1 MGFTCGIVGLPNVG
15 KSTIFNALTSA
26 GAQAANYPFCTIDP
40 NVGIVSVRDERLYK
54 LAKIIK
60 PEKVVP
66 TTVEF
71 LDIAGLVKGAS
82 KGEGLGNQF
91 LGHIRSV
98 DAIAHIVRCFED
110 SDVVHVA
117 GHVDPQ
123 RDIEIIDTELILADL
138 ESVEKRMDKT
148 ARLAK
153 AGDKNAIEAMDV
165 CTIFKQT
172 LENGKPI
179 RSLLLESE
187 KRGIGESEKEL
198 LRELNLLT
206 AKPVLFVA
214 NVDENDLNLSQQL
227 LSREGASPL
236 VSKVREMAEK
246 EKAKIVVMCGRIEAE
261 IAELPEGERAEFL
274 KGVGLK
280 EAGLD
285 KLAKEGYELLNLI
298 TYFTAGKKEVR
309 AWTVAKDTKAPQA
322 AGVIHSDFEKG
333 FIRAEVISYHDFI
346 TSGSELAA
354 KEKGLMRLE
363 GKEYIVK
370 DGDIIHFRFAV

>member
-54 LAKIIK
+54 LAELVK
-60 PEKVVP
+60 PEKIIP

-82 KGEGLGNQF
+82 KGEGLGNKF

-110 SDVVHVA
+110 TDVVHVA

-123 RDIEIIDTELILADL
+123 RDIEIIDTELMLADM
-138 ESVEKRMDKT
+138 ESVEKRMEKT

-153 AGDKNAIEAMDV
+153 GGDKSAIAAMDA
-165 CTIFKQT
+165 CTMFKHA
-172 LENGKPI
+172 LENGRPI
-179 RSLLLESE
+179 RSL
-187 KRGIGESEKEL
+187 EL
-198 LRELNLLT
+198 DDTGREMMKELNLLT
-206 AKPVLFVA
+206 AKPVMFVA
-214 NVDENDLNLSQQL
+214 NVDEKDLKG
-227 LSREGASPL
+227 ESPF
-236 VSKVREMAEK
+236 VAKVREIAEK
-246 EKAKIVVMCGRIEAE
+246 EKAKVVVMCGRIEAE
-261 IAELPEGERAEFL
+261 IAELPEEERAEFL
-274 KGVGLK
+274 KEVGLK
-280 EAGLD
+280 ESGLD
-285 KLAKEGYELLNLI
+285 RLAKEGYELLNLI

-309 AWTVAKDTKAPQA
+309 AWTVVRETKAPQA

-333 FIRAEVISYHDFI
+333 FIRAEVIGYNDFI
-346 TSGSELAA
+346 SSGSEQAA

-363 GKEYIVK
+363 GKDYVVI
-370 DGDIIHFRFAV
+370 DGDIVHFRFAV